1 MNASAKVEWQQHPER
16 GSQFMLRVML
26 WLSRHLGR
34 RVSRLALYPIALYFL
49 LFVPAARRASRQYLA
64 RVFGRPAR
72 LIEVFR
78 HIHAFAST
86 VHDRVYLLD
95 GRDDLFKIEFVNR
108 HWFDSPEGAIL
119 IGAHM
124 GSFEALRSAGKN
136 HAHRRV
142 SMLMYPQNARKIN
155 ALLALVNPDA
165 ANDIIPLG
173 QVDSMLT
180 AQERL
185 EEGHLVG
192 MLADRSLPQDTLRP
206 CIFLGEPAAFALGP
220 FRVAALLKKPV
231 YFMAGL
237 YLGKNRYR
245 VHFDRLADFSDTPRA
260 GRDAAILAAQ
270 DRYVEILESLCRQ
283 APYNWFNFYDFWS
296 DDSSS
301 DLART
306 NTPDKEP
313 AD

>member
-1 MNASAKVEWQQHPER
+1 MSASTKAEWQQRPER

-34 RVSRLALYPIALYFL
+34 SVSRLVLYPIALYFL
-49 LFVPAARRASRQYLA
+49 LFVPAARRASRNYLA
-64 RVFGRPAR
+64 RVLGRPAR
-72 LIEVFR
+72 MVEVFR

-95 GRDDLFKIEFVNR
+95 GRYDLFEFEFVNR

-124 GSFEALRSAGKN
+124 GSFEALRSVGKS
-136 HAHRRV
+136 HAQRRV
-142 SMLMYPQNARKIN
+142 SMLMYPENARKIN
-155 ALLALVNPDA
+155 ALLALVNPEA

-192 MLADRSLPQDTLRP
+192 MLADRSLPQDTLRQCP
-206 CIFLGEPAAFALGP
+206 FLGAPASFALGP

-237 YLGKNRYR
+237 YLGGNRYR

-260 GRDAAILAAQ
+260 ERDAAILAAQ
-270 DRYVEILESLCRQ
+270 DRYVEILESLCRE

-296 DDSSS
+296 DDSPS
-301 DLART
+301 DRSRT
-306 NTPDKEP
+306 NPPDKEP
-313 AD
+313 AA

>member
-1 MNASAKVEWQQHPER
+1 MSASTKAEWQQRPER

-26 WLSRHLGR
+26 WLSRRLGR
-34 RVSRLALYPIALYFL
+34 RVSRLVLYPIALYFL
-49 LFVPAARRASRQYLA
+49 LFVPAARRASRNYLV
-64 RVFGRPAR
+64 RVLGRPAR
-72 LIEVFR
+72 RVEVFR

-95 GRDDLFKIEFVNR
+95 GRDDLFEFEFVNR

-124 GSFEALRSAGKN
+124 GSFEALRSAGKSQ
-136 HAHRRV
+136 AHRRV
-142 SMLMYPQNARKIN
+142 SMLMYPENARKIN
-155 ALLALVNPDA
+155 ALLALVNPEA

-185 EEGHLVG
+185 QEGHLVG
-192 MLADRSLPQDTLRP
+192 MLADRSLPQDTLRQ
-206 CIFLGEPAAFALGP
+206 CLFLGSPAPFALGP

-237 YLGKNRYR
+237 YQGGNRYR
-245 VHFDRLADFSDTPRA
+245 VYFDRLADFSDTPRA
-260 GRDAAILAAQ
+260 ERDAAILAAQ
-270 DRYVEILESLCRQ
+270 DRYVEILESLCRE
-283 APYNWFNFYDFWS
+283 APYNWFNFYDFWADDAPS
-296 DDSSS
+296 DRF
-301 DLART
+301 RT
-306 NTPDKEP
+306 NPPDKEP
-313 AD
+313 AA

>member
-1 MNASAKVEWQQHPER
+1 MNASAKAQWQQRPER

-34 RVSRLALYPIALYFL
+34 RVSRLVLYPIALYFL
-49 LFVPAARRASRQYLA
+49 LFVPAARRASRQYLTRA
-64 RVFGRPAR
+64 LGRPAR
-72 LIEVFR
+72 RGDVFR

-95 GRDDLFKIEFVNR
+95 GRYDLFEIEFVNR
-108 HWFDSPEGAIL
+108 QWFDSPEGAIL

-124 GSFEALRSAGKN
+124 GSFAALRSVGKS
-136 HAHRRV
+136 HARRSV
-142 SMLMYPQNARKIN
+142 SMLMYPENARKIN
-155 ALLALVNPDA
+155 ALLAVVNPEA

-173 QVDSMLT
+173 QVDSMLM

-185 EEGHLVG
+185 AQGHLVG
-192 MLADRSLPQDTLRP
+192 MLADRSLPQDVLRACP
-206 CIFLGEPAAFALGP
+206 FLGSPALFALGP

-237 YLGKNRYR
+237 YLGGNRYR

-260 GRDAAILAAQ
+260 QRDAAIQTAQ
-270 DRYVEILESLCRQ
+270 DRYVEILESLCRE
-283 APYNWFNFYDFWS
+283 APYNWFNFYDFWA
-296 DDSSS
+296 DDARS
-301 DLART
+301 DLT
-306 NTPDKEP
+306 QPNPPDKEP
-313 AD
+313 TA

>member
-1 MNASAKVEWQQHPER
+1 MSASTKVEWQQHPER

-34 RVSRLALYPIALYFL
+34 RVSRWVLHPIALYFL
-49 LFVPAARRASRQYLA
+49 LFVPAARSASRQYLA

-72 LIEVFR
+72 WAEVFR

-95 GRDDLFKIEFVNR
+95 GRDDLFNIEFVNR

-119 IGAHM
+119 IGAHL

-136 HAHRRV
+136 HAQRRV

-173 QVDSMLT
+173 QIDSMLT

-185 EEGHLVG
+185 EAGHLVG
-192 MLADRSLPQDTLRP
+192 MLADRSLPQDTLRQ
-206 CIFLGEPAAFALGP
+206 CLFLGEPAAFALGP

-237 YLGKNRYR
+237 YLGGNRYR
-245 VHFDRLADFSDTPRA
+245 VHFERLADFTDTPRA
-260 GRDAAILAAQ
+260 ARNAAILAAQ

-296 DDSSS
+296 DDHPTDQTYS
-301 DLART
+301 
-306 NTPDKEP
+306 TPDKEP
-313 AD
+313 PP

>member
-1 MNASAKVEWQQHPER
+1 MSASTKAEWQQRPER

-26 WLSRHLGR
+26 WLSRRLGR
-34 RVSRLALYPIALYFL
+34 RVSRLVLYPIALYFL
-49 LFVPAARRASRQYLA
+49 LFVPAARRASRNYLV
-64 RVFGRPAR
+64 RVLGRPAR
-72 LIEVFR
+72 RVEVFR

-95 GRDDLFKIEFVNR
+95 GRDDLFKFEFVNR

-124 GSFEALRSAGKN
+124 GSFEALRSAGKSQ
-136 HAHRRV
+136 AHRRV
-142 SMLMYPQNARKIN
+142 SMLMYPENARKIN
-155 ALLALVNPDA
+155 ALLALVNPEA

-185 EEGHLVG
+185 QKGHLVG
-192 MLADRSLPQDTLRP
+192 MLADRSLPQDTLRQ
-206 CIFLGEPAAFALGP
+206 CLFLGSPASFALGP

-237 YLGKNRYR
+237 YQGGNRYR
-245 VHFDRLADFSDTPRA
+245 VYFDRLADFSDTPRA
-260 GRDAAILAAQ
+260 ERNTAILAAQ
-270 DRYVEILESLCRQ
+270 DRYVEILDSLCRE
-283 APYNWFNFYDFWS
+283 APYNWFNFYDFWADDDTS
-296 DDSSS
+296 D
-301 DLART
+301 RFQT
-306 NTPDKEP
+306 NLPDNEP
-313 AD
+313 AA

>member
-1 MNASAKVEWQQHPER
+1 MNASAKAEWQQHPER
-16 GSQFMLRVML
+16 GSRFMLRVML

-34 RVSRLALYPIALYFL
+34 SVSRWVLYPIALYFL

-78 HIHAFAST
+78 HIFTFAST

-136 HAHRRV
+136 HARRRV
-142 SMLMYPQNARKIN
+142 SMLMYPENARKIN

-165 ANDIIPLG
+165 ANDI
-173 QVDSMLT
+173 
-180 AQERL
+180 
-185 EEGHLVG
+185 
-192 MLADRSLPQDTLRP
+192 P
-206 CIFLGEPAAFALGP
+206 CVFLGEPAAFALGP

-237 YLGKNRYR
+237 YLGGNRYR
-245 VHFDRLADFSDTPRA
+245 VHFERLADFSHTPRA

-301 DLART
+301 DHART
-306 NTPDKEP
+306 KPPDKEP